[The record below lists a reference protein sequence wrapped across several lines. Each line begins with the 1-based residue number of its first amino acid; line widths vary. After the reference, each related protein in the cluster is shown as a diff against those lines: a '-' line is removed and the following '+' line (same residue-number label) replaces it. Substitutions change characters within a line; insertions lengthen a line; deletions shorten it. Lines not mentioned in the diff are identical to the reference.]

1 MDWSKRESKKLFE
14 KLNKVKNTWEKKL
27 LKNPSDRIS
36 ISQKLGLVDWKSIS
50 IDPAPIKHRSSQADC
65 NLNFYRIFDQ
75 SSNRFD
81 RSKIW
86 KKQFFEKQSI
96 LMQKL
101 LKTHC
106 IMNGMHEY
114 GMKSFTKK
122 PLNLTQIFQ
131 EQDYQSIFPQI
142 SNFKHILH

>member
-1 MDWSKRESKKLFE
+1 
-14 KLNKVKNTWEKKL
+14 
-27 LKNPSDRIS
+27 
-36 ISQKLGLVDWKSIS
+36 
-50 IDPAPIKHRSSQADC
+50 
-65 NLNFYRIFDQ
+65 
-75 SSNRFD
+75 
-81 RSKIW
+81 
-86 KKQFFEKQSI
+86 
-96 LMQKL
+96 MQKL

-114 GMKSFTKK
+114 GMKNFTKK